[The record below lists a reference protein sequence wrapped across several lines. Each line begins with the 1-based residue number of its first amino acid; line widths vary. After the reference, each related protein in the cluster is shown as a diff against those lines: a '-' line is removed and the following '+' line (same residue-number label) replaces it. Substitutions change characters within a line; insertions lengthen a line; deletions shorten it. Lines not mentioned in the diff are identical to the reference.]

1 MICIGLLQIWPFSFV
16 PFLIYVH
23 LFVGVDPI
31 ERWHTQLLVYNE
43 GDEGFLFDI
52 AVGDIEVS
60 FEEYNCFICLGTDV
74 ADVIFPVK
82 V

>member
-1 MICIGLLQIWPFSFV
+1 
-16 PFLIYVH
+16 
-23 LFVGVDPI
+23 VDPI

-43 GDEGFLFDI
+43 GDVGFLFDV

-74 ADVIFPVK
+74 ADLIFLFK